1 MRHENVKL
9 LRRMAQLRLVAVIV
23 CIFPFVIGA
32 QQATPWQAPPG
43 ARKMKNPIPITG
55 EGLTT
60 IAPLYEQNCV
70 RCHGLSGAANG
81 PEAQSLPIRPANL
94 ADANVL
100 KGVTDGELFWKISNS
115 RAPMDSFS
123 QLSATERW
131 QLVNYVRDLARR
143 AQYRYLGTKRS
154 R

>member
-1 MRHENVKL
+1 
-9 LRRMAQLRLVAVIV
+9 
-23 CIFPFVIGA
+23 
-32 QQATPWQAPPG
+32 
-43 ARKMKNPIPITG
+43 MKNPIPMTG
-55 EGLTT
+55 EGLTA
-60 IAPLYEQNCV
+60 IAPLYEQNCL

-81 PEAQSLPIRPANL
+81 PRAQSLPIKPANL

-100 KGVTDGELFWKISNS
+100 KGVTDGELFWKISNGHAS
-115 RAPMDSFS
+115 MDSFA